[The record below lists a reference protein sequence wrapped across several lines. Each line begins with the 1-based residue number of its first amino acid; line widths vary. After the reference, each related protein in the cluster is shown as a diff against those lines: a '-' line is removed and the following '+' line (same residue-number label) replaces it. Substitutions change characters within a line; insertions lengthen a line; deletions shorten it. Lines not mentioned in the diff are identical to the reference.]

1 MSGNK
6 FVDIQTSVTIDK
18 SYAKMKDHVEN
29 VAMHISIDP
38 ITNKKKCDVFTD
50 DGYGNGVCIFHFDIE

>member
-18 SYAKMKDHVEN
+18 SYVRMEDHVEK

-38 ITNKKKCDVFTD
+38 FTNIKECKVFTD
-50 DGYGNGVCIFHFDIE
+50 DGRGNGVCIFHFEME